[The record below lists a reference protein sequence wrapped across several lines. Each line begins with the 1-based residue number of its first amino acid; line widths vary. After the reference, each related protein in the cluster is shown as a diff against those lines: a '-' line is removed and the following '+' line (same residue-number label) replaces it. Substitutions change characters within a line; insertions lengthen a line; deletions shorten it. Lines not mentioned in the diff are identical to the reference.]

1 MGVSKEKIM
10 SQPTDEQQK
19 ELQEQSVAEEQSTEQ
34 PTTEPQMSQDKPST
48 ENQHP
53 LPISQRSKWL
63 MSLFTSLIA
72 IAAVG
77 IAAWLGVSIGRS
89 SERAYFEDLME
100 RQACNDGT
108 TNIDM
113 EEYARELAALEQY
126 MAGEDKM
133 LQTIAAVRNYYVDPV
148 KIDTIYEKAI
158 PALLAE
164 LDPHSEYLPASMFS
178 SVNESLEGEFDGIG
192 IVFNASTD
200 TITVL
205 SVIPQGPSAKA
216 GVRPGDRIVK
226 IDGRNVAGQKIPQ
239 DSMVRLMRG
248 PRGSHV
254 KLSVKRA
261 SLDHLVEMNVTR
273 DAIEL
278 HSIETS
284 FMLDDKAK
292 IGYVRLS
299 QFARTSHD
307 EMRKA
312 LTELK
317 SEGMRGVI
325 IDLRGNG
332 GGFLDQAIL
341 IANEFLPADR
351 LIVYT
356 EDRFNQQI
364 KEYSRGNGSFTD
376 IELAILVDETSA
388 SSSEILAGAIQD
400 NDRGVIIGRRTFGKG
415 LVQSQIPFTDGS
427 AIRLTVARYYTPSGR
442 SIQRP
447 YTNGDELAY
456 HMDIIDRYNRNE
468 LFSADSIHFDESQKF
483 KTRGGRTV
491 YGGGGIMPDIFTPLD
506 TMGMSDYYNRVWNT
520 NVLYRY
526 TMEYTDRHRSE
537 MDNIT
542 TLKALDSLLASS
554 DLVADF
560 VAYAERNGVET
571 DEEGL
576 RISRDVIEAQ
586 LRAYIGRNAMDDE
599 AGFYYNIYAIDNTL
613 QRAVKELRK
622 SINKR

>member
-1 MGVSKEKIM
+1 MNI
-10 SQPTDEQQK
+10 
-19 ELQEQSVAEEQSTEQ
+19 
-34 PTTEPQMSQDKPST
+34 TTLLT
-48 ENQHP
+48 T
-53 LPISQRSKWL
+53 L
-63 MSLFTSLIA
+63 
-72 IAAVG
+72 AAVAIVG
-77 IAAWLGVSIGRS
+77 VTLWLGIGIGRS
-89 SERAYFEDLME
+89 
-100 RQACNDGT
+100 N
-108 TNIDM
+108 
-113 EEYARELAALEQY
+113 ELAYINELQASIDECNATIEARNRATVDGY
-126 MAGEDKM
+126 YNSDDKL
-133 LQTIAAVRNYYVDPV
+133 LQTIAVVNDFYVDPI
-148 KIDTIYEKAI
+148 KLDTIYEKAI
-158 PALLAE
+158 PALLSE
-164 LDPHSEYLPASMFS
+164 LDPHSEYIPARMFS
-178 SVNESLEGEFDGIG
+178 AVNESLEGEFDGIG

-226 IDGRNVAGQKIPQ
+226 IDGRDVAGQKLPQ

-254 KLSVKRA
+254 QLSIKRA
-261 SLDHLVEMNVTR
+261 SLDHLVDVDVTR
-273 DAIEL
+273 AAIEL

-284 FMLDDKAK
+284 FMLDREAK

-312 LTELK
+312 LTALQT
-317 SEGMRGVI
+317 EGMRGVV

-341 IANEFLPADR
+341 IANEFLPAKR

-356 EDRFNQQI
+356 EDRFGQQI
-364 KEYSRGNGSFTD
+364 KEYSHGNGSFTD
-376 IELAILVDETSA
+376 IEIAILVDETSA
-388 SSSEILAGAIQD
+388 SSSEILAGAMQD

-415 LVQSQIPFTDGS
+415 LVQSQIPFSDGS
-427 AIRLTVARYYTPSGR
+427 AIRITVARYYTPSGR

-447 YTNGDELAY
+447 YTNGDEMAY

-468 LFSADSIHFDESQKF
+468 FFTADSIHFDESQKF

-491 YGGGGIMPDIFTPLD
+491 YGGGGIMPDIFMPLD

-526 TMEYTDRHRSE
+526 TMEYTDRHRSA

-542 TLKALDSLLASS
+542 TLAELDSLLNSS

-571 DEEGL
+571 DKEGL
-576 RISRDVIEAQ
+576 EISRDVIEAQ

-599 AGFYYNIYAIDNTL
+599 AGFYYNIYAIDKTL
-613 QRAVKELRK
+613 QRAVKELRTK
-622 SINKR
+622 INKKK